1 MSRRRSVK
9 KTLKQPDA
17 VYNSRLVSM
26 FIVRILRDGKKLLAQ
41 KILYESLDI
50 IEKRVGEHPLKLL
63 EKAVQN
69 VTPKVQVKSR
79 RVGGSTYQVPLEV
92 VPQTGTS
99 LSIRWIIQSA
109 RLRSGKSMSMKLA
122 NELIDASKGMGGAIQ
137 KKEQTYKMAEANKAF
152 AHFK

>member
-9 KTLKQPDA
+9 KVLKQPDA

-26 FIVRILRDGKKLLAQ
+26 FVVRLLRDGKKLLAQ
-41 KILYESLDI
+41 RILYESLDI
-50 IEKRVGEHPLKLL
+50 IEKRIGDHPLTLL

-109 RLRSGKSMSMKLA
+109 RLRSGKSMSIKLA

>member
-1 MSRRRSVK
+1 MPRRRSIK
-9 KTLKQPDA
+9 KVLKQPDA

-26 FIVRILRDGKKLLAQ
+26 FVVRLLRDGKKLLAQ
-41 KILYESLDI
+41 RILYQSLEI
-50 IEKRVGEHPLKLL
+50 IETRLNSQPLILL

-99 LSIRWIIQSA
+99 LAIRWIVQSA
-109 RLRSGKSMSMKLA
+109 RVRSGKSMALKLA
-122 NELIDASKGMGGAIQ
+122 NEIIDASKGAGGAIQ

>member
-1 MSRRRSVK
+1 MARRRSVK
-9 KTLKQPDA
+9 KVLKQPDA
-17 VYNSRLVSM
+17 VYNSRLISM
-26 FIVRILRDGKKLLAQ
+26 FIVRLLRDGKKLLAQ
-41 KILYESLDI
+41 RILYESLDI
-50 IEKRVGEHPLKLL
+50 ISKRTETQPLLLL

-69 VTPKVQVKSR
+69 TTPKVQVKSR

-92 VPQTGTS
+92 APQTGTS

-109 RLRSGKSMSMKLA
+109 RARSGKSMAAKLA
-122 NELIDASKGMGGAIQ
+122 NELIDASKGTGGAIQ